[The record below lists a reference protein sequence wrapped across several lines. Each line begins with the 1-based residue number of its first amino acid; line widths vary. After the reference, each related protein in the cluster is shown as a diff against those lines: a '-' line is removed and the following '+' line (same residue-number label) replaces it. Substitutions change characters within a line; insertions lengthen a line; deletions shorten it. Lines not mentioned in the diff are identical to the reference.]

1 MSEDIFFEKDKY
13 SYSHA
18 SMIPSFNDFKLHT
31 HMGYEVYIYLDG
43 DAEYIIESKTFPMT
57 PYDIFVTKTDEL
69 HQVKHISKAKY
80 ERIVIQFGDDFLEEN
95 NCIAYQKV
103 LKHRNRDTDTDNMI
117 SPTSS
122 EKKKII
128 DCVSRIEKYIADAEL
143 FSDTIVK
150 CTIIE
155 LLHIINTIKSDKVKV
170 KKNNNIGSIIDYI
183 SKNLSTDIKLDD
195 IAKYMFM
202 SKYHICR
209 IFKNYTGITINKY
222 ITGMRIKYVQKL
234 YSEGHSLSS
243 ACEIAGFSSYS
254 NFYKAYYNET
264 GKSPK
269 KDIENYNL
277 FNDIELQE

>member
-1 MSEDIFFEKDKY
+1 MPKNIIFEKDNY
-13 SYSHA
+13 YYSHCT
-18 SMIPSFNDFKLHT
+18 MIPSYKDFKLHT
-31 HMGYEVYIYLDG
+31 HNGYEVYIYLGG
-43 DAEYIIESKTFPMT
+43 DAEYIIESKTFPMA
-57 PYDIFVTKTDEL
+57 PYDIFVTKNDEL
-69 HQVKHISKAKY
+69 HQVRHITKTKY

-95 NCIAYQKV
+95 NCISYRKA
-103 LKHRNRDTDTDNMI
+103 LKYRNSDTDNMI
-117 SPTSS
+117 SPTSK
-122 EKKKII
+122 ERMNII
-128 DCVSRIEKYIADAEL
+128 DCVSRIEKYIADSTE

-155 LLHIINTIKSDKVKV
+155 LLHIINTIKSDKVNV
-170 KKNNNIGSIIDYI
+170 KRNNNISAIIDYI
-183 SKNLSTDIKLDD
+183 NNNLSSDIKLDD
-195 IAKYMFM
+195 IANHMFM

-222 ITGMRIKYVQKL
+222 ITGMRLKCVQKL

-243 ACEIAGFSSYS
+243 ACELAGFSSYS
-254 NFYKAYYNET
+254 NFYKAYYSET